1 MKKTLVLL
9 IIAMIVFSMASMD
22 SLAAKKSKKTAGVVS
37 PEEMETMSATIDNLT
52 KKVYSNSLF
61 SPQDNAAM
69 IEIKIK
75 LDNQMLVAPDS
86 SIAPLYF
93 KAADL
98 YKAREYK
105 KEAIDCYQTI
115 LENFP
120 DTALAPKAKQALS
133 SMGVSVVDPNAANEA
148 AQDGKTTG
156 QASQVDSEVQENSD
170 SALSDTEDNAK
181 AEEQPLAQAETN

>member
-9 IIAMIVFSMASMD
+9 IIAMIVFSMASKD
-22 SLAAKKSKKTAGVVS
+22 SLAAKKSKKTAGIVS

-75 LDNQMLVAPDS
+75 LDNQMLIAPDS
-86 SIAPLYF
+86 ALAPLYF

-133 SMGVSVVDPNAANEA
+133 LMGVSVVDTNASEEA
-148 AQDGKTTG
+148 VQDGKITG
-156 QASQVDSEVQENSD
+156 QAAEIDSAVQENPASE
-170 SALSDTEDNAK
+170 LSDTEDNTK
-181 AEEQPLAQAETN
+181 SEEQPLAQAEAN